1 MTVRPPYPGL
11 RPFRRDETDLFFG
24 REGNV
29 DEIIDRLAA
38 TRFVAVLGASG
49 SGKSSLVKTGLLEAL
64 ELGQLHQAG
73 TAWRVADF
81 RPGDNPVANLA
92 RALLRHPEAA
102 EDAAL
107 EIDMLAAF
115 LRRGPRAVVEW
126 CADGHLAANTNLLL
140 LVDQFE
146 ELFRYD
152 SYATREQAQAFVNL
166 LIESAQQRD
175 LPIFVVLTMRSEYL
189 GACSLI
195 DGLAEAINRGQ
206 YLTTRMTREQCRRA
220 IVGPAKVCEIE
231 IEPAL
236 VNRLLN
242 DLAAFAP
249 WDEDTAGHGDAP
261 QSVEGRSGTSQL
273 DRLARRADQLPLMS
287 HVLNRLWS
295 QSRERGDV
303 PPQLA
308 LADYAP
314 VGLRGALSAHA
325 EDVLK
330 NLVTRHGDR
339 IVAIAEKVFRALVS
353 GASVADAVRRPT
365 AVAELVTLAG
375 DDRDA
380 VLAVVEAFRATDCSF
395 LLPESS
401 SALTDR
407 TQIDISHES
416 LIRQWDRLSG
426 WVETEGAAGTWWRRL
441 VDDAMAWKRLV
452 DAKAPNADESLL
464 RGVELTQAL
473 DLRAAYRPTPAWS
486 GRYGGN
492 FETAERFLERSAEA
506 QSDSEHE
513 HKRRRWIRYGAIA
526 MAILA
531 VGAGIWAK
539 VKDNEAAEAATQ
551 SGERAFGAVVT
562 RAIGSQEQGDW
573 QTAGAL
579 LGSLVDGILVDRK
592 GEPALPPLPSVQ
604 VDKLDWALRR
614 QFANLWAARIE
625 ERNGGR
631 RATDFYGSVKRN
643 IAAIAVRYDDR
654 IETHWA
660 QPNGQWFAGVT
671 VRDVKLAPKQ
681 DRFPMAFYDYAG
693 GLAVLEGDELVLHPI
708 GPAET
713 RTARR
718 LKIVTDDGAK
728 ETTGNP
734 DQTSDT
740 SRVGAQRATVFTRM
754 VACDATRT
762 AFIAWDDAH
771 AVWQINVANDRA
783 ASRRLLSG
791 EPTQNWTVE
800 PDGNRYA
807 LTLSKDTPRKVYVGE
822 CDRPG
827 DPQLVPM
834 APEADIRDI
843 EFTNRNLLAVVDRSK
858 ETRFFEPDA
867 EGRWQQKSEAVR
879 YPAEATYVAFAD
891 DRRLWL
897 SYPRYYNANGLRYA
911 GTELKLWNAATKAVE
926 GSIVPTTT
934 RSDPPWIVGRT
945 QWVLWNDKG
954 KPLTVQ
960 RPVPASL
967 SVGRFS
973 AMSSA
978 VGSGS
983 LDLYDDDDDSSGK
996 YIRDAWKHFGDDGSD
1011 GRSNA
1016 PMPRELPSCGI
1027 VFEQIANAWEL
1038 RSADADAASS
1048 GARQLAVSQIVPTD
1062 LLACTEGA
1070 EVGEK
1075 ALIAKLANSRTE
1087 LLDAIETLSNNT
1099 EKLTD
1104 SYRGQLASM
1113 AVRGSPGAL
1122 RMLATDFHMR
1132 GEKAAAQAL
1141 DRQIVVLGLAPS
1153 YRFVEAVARNP
1164 ALDAALI
1171 EMIAGRKDPTDGR
1184 DREVQAR
1191 LAGRNN
1197 KSEALLQLALA
1208 QRHYERMG
1216 DSFSAKRITA
1226 ARNDLAREF
1235 SDDDLLSLWRS
1246 LAAKRSSLPSAA
1258 PVARPKL
1265 ASPPA
1270 GVATLPESLEMLAAQ
1285 IGDLEGRA
1293 EILMSSIRT
1302 SQPNDQ
1308 AGVARRLRQAWL
1320 AADPTPD
1327 ARKSPLPTGLACEIA
1342 EAAEKN
1348 GMLPEM
1354 QRAAGDCVAG
1364 RSATLDA
1371 GDDTKA
1377 PAMVESLER
1386 AMRAKVANTPN
1397 LLAQMNW
1404 DFTHLRWGGF
1414 NNNNVSKQRQLLVAA
1429 RDLQEA
1435 LVAGGADRSA
1445 DLMFAM
1451 ADTYYWL
1458 GRFNASKPADQQ
1470 KFYDR
1475 AQQLFEELDK
1485 DKKGP
1490 LPLEVRLQWIETLV
1504 AKANSL
1510 VADTSS
1516 NDRKRIAAYENAKN
1530 RLEELAQ
1537 TLGQRPDGDYLRV
1550 ATASNSS
1557 IAYGELA
1564 YYLARTALAAWADG
1578 AVLEA
1583 ERDARASLRYGY
1595 RQAALF
1601 APDGY
1606 GRIGDAASLNSRG
1619 LSGEKTNKEVFCC
1632 LEPNSDGTE
1641 TWVIGMLAGQQT
1653 ANQKGGPAPT
1663 RCEQLASS
1671 PMDPVRRVRGVL
1683 NISAGKD
1690 ADSCMDE
1697 LERYGRTGTEDYL
1710 LARLYKASNVPKDDV
1725 IRMLVSA
1732 ANAGHA
1738 IAYFD
1743 LSIELRDCK
1752 RIAPALLDRYRYRVM
1767 HDYLAAARP
1776 RLFPTSRNADE
1787 AAEDKRIAEWLESMG
1802 KAEPESTGILPKPGE
1817 RLDLTF
1823 LMQQCAK

>member
-1 MTVRPPYPGL
+1 MAVRPPYPGL

-24 REGNV
+24 REGNI

-73 TAWRVADF
+73 TAWRIADF
-81 RPGDNPVANLA
+81 RPGDNPIANLA
-92 RALLRHPEAA
+92 RALLHQPETA
-102 EDAAL
+102 EETAL

-126 CADGHLAANTNLLL
+126 CADGHLAPNANLLL

-175 LPIFVVLTMRSEYL
+175 VPIYVVLTMRSEYL

-249 WDEDTAGHGDAP
+249 WDDDAAGHGDAP
-261 QSVEGRSGTSQL
+261 STIEARSGTSQL

-295 QSRERGDV
+295 QSRERGDA
-303 PPQLA
+303 PPRLA

-314 VGLRGALSAHA
+314 AGLRGALSAHA

-330 NLVTRHGDR
+330 DLVARHGDG

-365 AVAELVTLAG
+365 AVEDLVKLAG
-375 DDRDA
+375 DDRAA
-380 VLAVVEAFRATDCSF
+380 VLAVVEAFRGPDCSF
-395 LLPESS
+395 LLPEST

-416 LIRQWDRLSG
+416 LIRQWDRLSS
-426 WVETEGAAGTWWRRL
+426 WVEIEGAAGTWWRRL

-452 DAKAPNADESLL
+452 DDKAPNADESLL

-486 GRYGGN
+486 GRYGDN
-492 FETAERFLERSAEA
+492 FETAERFLERSSEA

-513 HKRRRWIRYGAIA
+513 QKRRRWIRYGAIA
-526 MAILA
+526 MAIVA

-562 RAIGSQEQGDW
+562 RAVGSQEQGDW

-579 LGSLVDGILVDRK
+579 LGSLVDGMLVDRK
-592 GEPALPPLPSVQ
+592 GEPALPPLPNVQ

-614 QFANLWAARIE
+614 QFANLWAVRIDD
-625 ERNGGR
+625 RTGGR
-631 RATDFYGSVKRN
+631 RAAESYGNVKRRL
-643 IAAIAVRYDDR
+643 AAIAVRYDDR

-660 QPNGQWFAGVT
+660 QPNGQWLSGIIVK
-671 VRDVKLAPKQ
+671 DVKLAPRQ
-681 DRFPMAFYDYAG
+681 DRFPMAFYDYTG
-693 GLAVLEGDELVLHPI
+693 GLAVLEGDELVLHQVEPT
-708 GPAET
+708 ET
-713 RTARR
+713 KTARR
-718 LKIVTDDGAK
+718 LKIVSDDGAK
-728 ETTGNP
+728 ETAVNP
-734 DQTSDT
+734 DQTGDM
-740 SRVGAQRATVFTRM
+740 SRVGTQRATIFTRM

-762 AFIAWDDAH
+762 AFIAWDDTH
-771 AVWQINVANDRA
+771 AAWQINVANDRA
-783 ASRRLLSG
+783 VSRRLLSG

-807 LTLSKDTPRKVYVGE
+807 LTLSKDTPRKVYVGD

-827 DPQLVPM
+827 EPQLVPM

-843 EFTNRNLLAVVDRSK
+843 EFTNRNLLAVVDRAK
-858 ETRFFEPDA
+858 EARFFEADA
-867 EGRWQQKSEAVR
+867 EGRWQQKADAVR

-891 DRRLWL
+891 DRRIWL

-926 GSIVPTTT
+926 GGIVPTTT
-934 RSDPPWIVGRT
+934 RSDPPLIVGRT

-954 KPLTVQ
+954 KPLIVQ
-960 RPVPASL
+960 RPIPASL
-967 SVGRFS
+967 SSGRLS

-978 VGSGS
+978 VGGGS

-996 YIRDAWKHFGDDGSD
+996 YIRDAWKHFGDDAAD
-1011 GRSNA
+1011 GQSNVS
-1016 PMPRELPSCGI
+1016 MPRALPSCGM
-1027 VFEQIANAWEL
+1027 VLEQVANALEL
-1038 RSADADAASS
+1038 RSANADAASG
-1048 GARQLAVSQIVPTD
+1048 GARQLAVSQIVPLD
-1062 LLACTEGA
+1062 PFACTEGG
-1070 EVGEK
+1070 ETGEK
-1075 ALIAKLANSRTE
+1075 ALLAKLASSRTD
-1087 LLDAIETLSNNT
+1087 LLDTIETLSNNT

-1104 SYRGQLASM
+1104 SFRGQLATL

-1122 RMLATDFHMR
+1122 RMLASDFHMR
-1132 GEKAAAQAL
+1132 GEEAAAQAL
-1141 DRQIVVLGLAPS
+1141 DRQIVVMGLPPP
-1153 YRFVEAVARNP
+1153 YRFVEAVARGSS
-1164 ALDAALI
+1164 LDARLV

-1191 LAGRNN
+1191 VAAKTN
-1197 KSEALLQLALA
+1197 KNEALLQLALA

-1216 DSFSAKRITA
+1216 DSFSAKRIA
-1226 ARNDLAREF
+1226 AVRNDLARA
-1235 SDDDLLSLWRS
+1235 SNDDDLLSLWRS
-1246 LAAKRSSLPSAA
+1246 LAAKRPVSPSTA
-1258 PVARPKL
+1258 PAPRPKL
-1265 ASPPA
+1265 ASPPD
-1270 GVATLPESLEMLAAQ
+1270 GVATLAGTLEMLAQ
-1285 IGDLEGRA
+1285 KVDDPKGRA
-1293 EILMSSIRT
+1293 EILMAAIRM
-1302 SQPNDQ
+1302 SPQDDQ
-1308 AGVARRLRQAWL
+1308 AGVVRRLRQAWL
-1320 AADPTPD
+1320 AAAPDPE
-1327 ARKSPLPTGLACEIA
+1327 ARKSPLPTELACEIA

-1348 GMLPEM
+1348 GLLPEM
-1354 QRAAGDCVAG
+1354 QRAAADCAAG
-1364 RSATLDA
+1364 RSDTLDA
-1371 GDDTKA
+1371 GNDTRA
-1377 PAMVESLER
+1377 PGMVDVLER
-1386 AMRAKVANTPN
+1386 ALRAKVAETPS

-1404 DFTHLRWGGF
+1404 TFTHLRWGNF
-1414 NNNNVSKQRQLLVAA
+1414 NNNNVAKQRQLLVAT

-1435 LVAGGADRSA
+1435 LVAAGADRSM
-1445 DLMFAM
+1445 DLLFAM

-1470 KFYDR
+1470 KLYDR
-1475 AQQLFEELDK
+1475 AQQLFEEIDK
-1485 DKKGP
+1485 NKKGP
-1490 LPLEVRLQWIETLV
+1490 LSLEVRLQWAEALL
-1504 AKANSL
+1504 AKASGL
-1510 VADTSS
+1510 ASDTSS
-1516 NDRKRIAAYENAKN
+1516 NDRTRIAAYEDAKGH
-1530 RLEELAQ
+1530 LEELSRN
-1537 TLGQRPDGDYLRV
+1537 LEQRSTGDYLRI
-1550 ATASNSS
+1550 ATVSNSS
-1557 IAYGELA
+1557 IAYSELA

-1578 AVLEA
+1578 AVPEA

-1601 APDGY
+1601 ASDGH
-1606 GRIGDAASLNSRG
+1606 GKIGDAAALYARG
-1619 LSGEKTNKEVFCC
+1619 ADDKTNKEVFCC
-1632 LEPNSDGTE
+1632 LEPNSEGIE
-1641 TWVIGMLAGQQT
+1641 AWMIGMLAGQP
-1653 ANQKGGPAPT
+1653 ASNRRSGPPPT
-1663 RCEQLASS
+1663 RCERLASS
-1671 PMDPVRRVRGVL
+1671 PMDPARRAQGALR
-1683 NISAGKD
+1683 ISADKD

-1697 LERYGRTGTEDYL
+1697 LERHGRTGTEDYL

-1732 ANAGHA
+1732 ANAEYA

-1743 LSIELRDCK
+1743 LSTELRDCK

-1767 HDYLAAARP
+1767 RDYLAAARP
-1776 RLFPTSRNADE
+1776 RLFAASRSGDE
-1787 AAEDKRIAEWLESMG
+1787 GAEDRRIADWLDSMG
-1802 KAEPESTGILPKPGE
+1802 KAEPESTKTLPPQGE